1 MQDTT
6 LLQLITDDIA
16 PAQHLLEL
24 LKAESI
30 ALHGRDMVEMEHILA
45 QKQALVIVLD
55 QHGRRRSQLL
65 ASLGLPTNRNGLEEV
80 ARHSSVGAELLQA
93 GDELNALM
101 NECKAAN
108 EENGTLIQLQQ
119 IKTGHQ
125 LSILNGGDTPTLYDS
140 RGSTSGKARPRPLSQ
155 V

>member
-6 LLQLITDDIA
+6 LLQLINDDIA
-16 PAQHLLEL
+16 PTRHLAEL
-24 LKAESI
+24 LRAESI
-30 ALHGRDMVEMEHILA
+30 ALHGRDMLEMEHILA

-55 QHGRRRSQLL
+55 QHGRARSKLL

-80 ARHSSVGAELLQA
+80 ARHSSVGAELLAA

-101 NECKAAN
+101 NECKAIN
-108 EENGTLIQLQQ
+108 EENGLLIQMQQ

-125 LSILNGGDTPTLYDS
+125 LAILNGGDTPTLYDS

>member
-80 ARHSSVGAELLQA
+80 AKHSSVGAELLKA

-101 NECKAAN
+101 TDCKAAN

>member
-16 PAQHLLEL
+16 PTRHLLDI
-24 LKAESI
+24 LKAESV
-30 ALHGRDMVEMEHILA
+30 ALHGRNMVEMEHILA

-80 ARHSSVGAELLQA
+80 AKHSSVGEALLTA
-93 GDELNALM
+93 GDELNTLM
-101 NECKAAN
+101 NECKAIN
-108 EENGTLIQLQQ
+108 EENGLLIQMQQ

-125 LSILNGGDTPTLYDS
+125 LAILNGGDTPTLYDS